1 MKISVRTRGESFA
14 FDCAAG
20 EKILQAGLRAGFGLP
35 FECGSGTCGTCKA
48 ELGDGELDEG
58 WREAPGRAYVKAER
72 SEFLMCQASPRSDCS
87 IGVRSKVEAL
97 PDDVPVP
104 NARSGQIM
112 KVELLTHD
120 VCRIEVS
127 IDKPT
132 SFNAGQF
139 MLVGAEAVVGQRAY
153 SMANY
158 AATTDSLTFVIK
170 QVPDGGFTDWL
181 FAADRIGIDLELF
194 GPLGVATY
202 APTLPN
208 NLVCIAG
215 GSGLAPML
223 SILDHAIQAGHF
235 NTYAGDLFF
244 GVRTER
250 DIYLLDQLKEFA
262 AKAPEKLGITV
273 VLSDT
278 APSAELSAAHPE
290 LQFDEGFVHEA
301 TMRHMVGR
309 WENVMTYL
317 AGPPPMVD
325 ATLRALVMEAKL
337 APAAIR
343 YDKFS

>member
-1 MKISVRTRGESFA
+1 
-14 FDCAAG
+14 
-20 EKILQAGLRAGFGLP
+20 
-35 FECGSGTCGTCKA
+35 
-48 ELGDGELDEG
+48 
-58 WREAPGRAYVKAER
+58 
-72 SEFLMCQASPRSDCS
+72 
-87 IGVRSKVEAL
+87 
-97 PDDVPVP
+97 
-104 NARSGQIM
+104 
-112 KVELLTHD
+112 
-120 VCRIEVS
+120 
-127 IDKPT
+127 
-132 SFNAGQF
+132 
-139 MLVGAEAVVGQRAY
+139 
-153 SMANY
+153 
-158 AATTDSLTFVIK
+158 
-170 QVPDGGFTDWL
+170 
-181 FAADRIGIDLELF
+181 
-194 GPLGVATY
+194 
-202 APTLPN
+202 
-208 NLVCIAG
+208 
-215 GSGLAPML
+215 ML

-250 DIYLLDQLKEFA
+250 DFYLFDQLKEFA

>member
-1 MKISVRTRGESFA
+1 MKISVRTRGESLA
-14 FDCAAG
+14 FDCAQG
-20 EKILQAGLRAGFGLP
+20 EKILQAGLRAGVGLP

-48 ELGDGELDEG
+48 ELGDGVLDEG
-58 WREAPGRAYVKAER
+58 WPEAPGRAYVKAER

-87 IGVRSKVEAL
+87 IGVRAKVEAL

-104 NARSGQIM
+104 NARSGQIN
-112 KVELLTHD
+112 KVEALTHD

-153 SMANY
+153 SMADY

-181 FAADRIGIDLELF
+181 FAADRTGIDLELF

-223 SILDHAIQAGHF
+223 SILDHAIQVGHF
-235 NTYAGDLFF
+235 KVYSGDLFF

-250 DIYLLDQLKEFA
+250 DIYLLDQLTEFA
-262 AKAPEKLGITV
+262 AKAPERLGITV
-273 VLSDT
+273 VLSGSP
-278 APSAELSAAHPE
+278 PSACVAEAHPE
-290 LQFDEGFVHEA
+290 LRFDEGFVHDS
-301 TMRHMVGR
+301 TVRHMAGR
-309 WENVMTYL
+309 WENVMAYL

-337 APAAIR
+337 SPTAIR